1 MRWSFRIL
9 RVGETQVRIHLTL
22 ILFMLWYGWEGWR
35 FGGSSGAIE
44 EVAFLALLFLSVL
57 LHEFG
62 HIFAA
67 RHYAIATPEILLT
80 PIGGI
85 ARIARMPEKPIQ
97 ELVVALAGPAVTVVI
112 IITLGLWL
120 KVTGHLDQVLTP
132 AFVEGSLL
140 QGLLWT
146 NVILLAFNMIPAFP
160 MDGGRVLRAALAS
173 RLGLLKG
180 TQIAA
185 RVGQAVALG
194 FAYLGLQYSPM
205 LLLIAVFI
213 FFGAETEF
221 AAVRAR
227 QSGNELTA
235 ERLTRLRYAVAVAGD
250 DDRGSDTRYL
260 TTVDQRAFP
269 IVATDGRLL
278 GTLTRDDMLRGV
290 ATHGLDAPVSAAMQ
304 PPVGDLVIPAGFPF
318 ESALQRLFASGREA
332 LPVVD
337 ADGDFVGLIT
347 RDHTTDVLLVRPV
360 QSDRS
365 HRHPA

>member
-9 RVGETQVRIHLTL
+9 RVGETQVRIHITL

-35 FGGSSGAIE
+35 GGGSAGAIE
-44 EVAFLALLFLSVL
+44 EVLFLALLFLSVL

-67 RHYAIATPEILLT
+67 RHYAIPTPEILLT

-97 ELVVALAGPAVTVVI
+97 ELVVALAGPLVTVL
-112 IITLGLWL
+112 IITVIGLWL
-120 KVTGHLDQVLTP
+120 KVTGHFAEALTP

-140 QGLLWT
+140 QALLWT
-146 NVILLAFNMIPAFP
+146 NILLLGFNLIPAFP

-173 RLGLLKG
+173 RLGLLQG

-185 RVGQAVALG
+185 RVGQALALG
-194 FAYLGLQYSPM
+194 FAYLGIQYSPM

-221 AAVRAR
+221 AAIRNR
-227 QSGNELTA
+227 QAGAELTA
-235 ERLTRLRYAVAVAGD
+235 ERLTIVDVQSLLPGTTIEAAIGHLA
-250 DDRGSDTRYL
+250 
-260 TTVDQRAFP
+260 TVDQRAFP
-269 IVATDGRLL
+269 VVTPEGRLC
-278 GTLTRDDMLRGV
+278 GTLTRDDLLQGIARL
-290 ATHGLDAPVSAAMQ
+290 GLNAPVSAVMQ
-304 PPVGDLVIPAGFPF
+304 PAVGDLVIPVGFPF
-318 ESALQRLFASGREA
+318 EGALQRLFASGREA

-337 ADGDFVGLIT
+337 ADGGLVGLIT
-347 RDHTTDVLLVRPV
+347 RDHTTDVLLAGPV
-360 QSDRS
+360 QAAHS
-365 HRHPA
+365 HRRPA

>member
-9 RVGETQVRIHLTL
+9 QVGETQVRLHITL

-35 FGGSSGAIE
+35 GGGSTGAVA

-97 ELVVALAGPAVTVVI
+97 ELVVALAGPAVTVLI
-112 IITLGLWL
+112 IVVLGLWL

-173 RLGLLKG
+173 RLGLLKA
-180 TQIAA
+180 TQIAV

-221 AAVRAR
+221 AAIRAR
-227 QSGNELTA
+227 QLGTELTA
-235 ERLTRLRYAVAVAGD
+235 ERLTLLDIRSLPPETTLQDA
-250 DDRGSDTRYL
+250 TRYL

-269 IVATDGRLL
+269 IISADGHLL
-278 GTLTRDDMLRGV
+278 GTLTRDDLLHGIARQ
-290 ATHGLDAPVSAAMQ
+290 GLDAPVSAAMQ

-337 ADGDFVGLIT
+337 ADGRFVGLIT
-347 RDHTTDVLLVRPV
+347 RDHTTDVLLAGPV
-360 QSDRS
+360 QAGRM
-365 HRHPA
+365 HRHQA

>member
-9 RVGETQVRIHLTL
+9 RVGETQVRIHITL

-35 FGGSSGAIE
+35 FGGSSAAIE
-44 EVAFLALLFLSVL
+44 AVVFLALLFLSVL

-67 RHYAIATPEILLT
+67 RHYAIPTPEILLT

-97 ELVVALAGPAVTVVI
+97 ELVVALAGPAVTVLI
-112 IITLGLWL
+112 ILALGLWL
-120 KVTGHLDQVLTP
+120 NLTGHFEQVLRP
-132 AFVEGSLL
+132 AFVEGPLL
-140 QGLLWT
+140 QALFWT

-173 RLGLLKG
+173 RLGLLRA

-185 RVGQAVALG
+185 RVGQALALG
-194 FAYLGLQYSPM
+194 FAYLGIQYSPM

-213 FFGAETEF
+213 FFGAEAEF
-221 AAVRAR
+221 ASIRNR
-227 QSGNELTA
+227 QQGKEFTA
-235 ERLTRLRYAVAVAGD
+235 ERLTLFDVRSLLPETTIEEAI
-250 DDRGSDTRYL
+250 RYL

-269 IVATDGRLL
+269 IVDGDRRLL
-278 GTLTRDDMLRGV
+278 GTLTRDDLLQGIAR
-290 ATHGLDAPVSAAMQ
+290 HGLAAPVSAIMQ
-304 PPVGDLVIPAGFPF
+304 PPVGDLVIPVGFPF
-318 ESALQRLFASGREA
+318 EGTLQRLFASGREA

-337 ADGDFVGLIT
+337 ADGRFVGLVT
-347 RDHTTDVLLVRPV
+347 RDHTTDVLLVKPV
-360 QSDRS
+360 HFTNSP
-365 HRHPA
+365 HRQP